1 MSESIPVVLFAY
13 ARPDHLRRTL
23 DCLRENHVSLLY
35 VFSDGPRTPNQLPA
49 VTQVR
54 QVLHAVDWCE
64 IRLCERE
71 KNLGLGR
78 SILTGVTDVLGQY
91 GSAIVFEDDL
101 ICVPGT
107 VAYLAAALDQYR
119 DEPAVM
125 SVTGWTHPRATPP
138 DVTDQP
144 YFDGRAECWV
154 WGTWARAW
162 SGMEQSA
169 PTLIAQCRA
178 RGIDIYRYGAD
189 LPVMAEEE
197 GWRNIWAVRFLYLH
211 ILRGGLCLRPPW
223 SLVEHIG
230 ADSRA
235 TNAQADDGW
244 ANPPLQACPPLP
256 GEWPAPIEN
265 PECARLWQIAYGDR
279 PIRRSLT
286 RRIKDRVKWTL
297 RQANL
302 WPPNRR

>member
-1 MSESIPVVLFAY
+1 MSEPIPVALFAY

-23 DCLRENHVSLLY
+23 DCLRENRVPLLY
-35 VFSDGPRTPNQLPA
+35 VFSDGPRTPDKAPA

-54 QVLHAVDWCE
+54 QVLHAIDWCDV
-64 IRLCERE
+64 RLCERE

-78 SILTGVTDVLGQY
+78 SILTGVTDVLGQHD
-91 GSAIVFEDDL
+91 SAIVFEDDL

-107 VAYLAAALDQYR
+107 YPYLCAALDHYR

-125 SVTGWTHPRATPP
+125 SVTGWTHPRVIPR

-144 YFDGRAECWV
+144 YFDGRAECLV

-162 SGMEQSA
+162 RGMDQSA
-169 PTLIAQCRA
+169 QTLIQQCRA

-197 GWRNIWAVRFLYLH
+197 RWRNIWAVRFLYLH
-211 ILRGGLCLRPPW
+211 ILRGGLCLRPPR
-223 SLVEHIG
+223 SLVEHTG
-230 ADSRA
+230 ADSLA
-235 TNAQADDGW
+235 TNALADDGW
-244 ANPPLQACPPLP
+244 ANPPLQPCPPLP
-256 GEWPAPIEN
+256 REWPAPVEN
-265 PECARLWQIAYGDR
+265 PECATWWQIAYGDR
-279 PIRRSLT
+279 PIRRSLI
-286 RRIKDRVKWTL
+286 RRIKDRVKWRL

-302 WPPNRR
+302 WPSNRR